1 MPFNL
6 DQLQN
11 RIGYKFRDVSLLERA
26 LTRPSGRRG
35 INANYQRLEFLGDR
49 VLGMIIAE
57 ALYKKYPQ
65 FDEGKMTKMFIRI
78 VNNDSLIIYA
88 KAIGL
93 AENMRAGGLLS
104 DTLEAL
110 IGAIHCDGGFEAA
123 CDFVLREFEAGLNDT
138 AESEG
143 MANPKGDLQEYL
155 QQSSRPAPTYKE
167 LSSSGPAHDRG
178 FICAAMCGDD
188 ELGRGSGRTKIEA
201 EANAAT
207 EALEKLRAASPA
219 PTTPTQTRPS

>member
-123 CDFVLREFEAGLNDT
+123 RDFVLREFEADLNDT
-138 AESEG
+138 AG
-143 MANPKGDLQEYL
+143 PIGINPKGDLQEYL
-155 QQSSRPAPTYKE
+155 QKFSRPAPTYKE
-167 LSSSGPAHDRG
+167 ISFSGTSQNPT
-178 FICAAMCGDD
+178 FVCAAMCGDD
-188 ELGRGSGRTKIEA
+188 ELGRGSGKTKIEA

-207 EALEKLRAASPA
+207 EALEKLRAASP
-219 PTTPTQTRPS
+219 PTP